1 MIEVDG
7 GIASSLNADIKSKEG
22 KFYVWSVADVSR
34 LLGEDA
40 AEFSRIY
47 DVDDHGN

>member
-1 MIEVDG
+1 MIEVGG
-7 GIASSLNADIKSKEG
+7 GIASSLDADIKSKEE
-22 KFYVWSVADVSR
+22 KIYVWSVADVSR

-40 AEFSRIY
+40 AGFNRIY